1 MIHKTII
8 IDGDLFHSYGF
19 VVSGI
24 GKTIKECDKN
34 LRENFI
40 EDFKICWQ
48 KWGGKFSIKKGFY
61 NREDRYEQLEFKTIE
76 DVYEYYG
83 GDEIV
88 SINGKVV
95 SSDHMYNRNNEK
107 LIKKGNK

>member
-40 EDFKICWQ
+40 EDFKICW
-48 KWGGKFSIKKGFY
+48 KNWGGKFSIHFFSCF
-61 NREDRYEQLEFKTIE
+61 FKL
-76 DVYEYYG
+76 V
-83 GDEIV
+83 
-88 SINGKVV
+88 KC
-95 SSDHMYNRNNEK
+95 
-107 LIKKGNK
+107 